1 MSLWPY
7 FFIVSTLKSN
17 FVKVIY
23 YFRFA
28 ENVFQG
34 AAEKEKKYLGLAE
47 QNGKEIQRDP
57 KTDTSCPVETLSTEH
72 FSIEEVR
79 TTDWDYWKLVRVKNK
94 TKNKILN
101 F

>member
-1 MSLWPY
+1 VNVSLAL

-34 AAEKEKKYLGLAE
+34 AAEKEKKYLGVGRTE
-47 QNGKEIQRDP
+47 CQRNTERP
-57 KTDTSCPVETLSTEH
+57 KDRHIMSG
-72 FSIEEVR
+72 
-79 TTDWDYWKLVRVKNK
+79 
-94 TKNKILN
+94 
-101 F
+101 